1 LISNRHCSLCLF
13 VACAVAYGL
22 PALAADQ
29 DAPTNG
35 ELTIEGDSAVFLQS
49 QNRIEYSG
57 NVIAYM
63 DGMRISGDKV
73 LVQMNDD
80 RVEQITT
87 SGSPANFWQ
96 DVPAT
101 DNDTEAEAQTIVYLP
116 NSGLLELN
124 GGASLSQNGNAVRGA
139 LIRYNL
145 TLGQLEASSDRAQER
160 VRMRL
165 FVPNDDTA
173 QDSTTQ

>member
-1 LISNRHCSLCLF
+1 M
-13 VACAVAYGL
+13 AYGL

-73 LVQMNDD
+73 LVPTVSAARPKEGDALATAVMAA
-80 RVEQITT
+80 
-87 SGSPANFWQ
+87 GSK
-96 DVPAT
+96 
-101 DNDTEAEAQTIVYLP
+101 
-116 NSGLLELN
+116 S
-124 GGASLSQNGNAVRGA
+124 
-139 LIRYNL
+139 
-145 TLGQLEASSDRAQER
+145 
-160 VRMRL
+160 
-165 FVPNDDTA
+165 
-173 QDSTTQ
+173 